1 MKLHKNRVLFRD
13 AIVATAQ
20 TIGIPEIYVEKDYWV
35 TLVLFLIFKDEVGKE
50 IVFKGGTALS
60 KCNNLIERFSEDID
74 IVLLK
79 KENESRNQ
87 RKNKLKKIT
96 KVVETVLPE
105 IEIEGITN
113 KKGMI
118 RKTAHQYKKTF
129 TGQFGQI
136 RENIIIES
144 TWLGSF
150 EPYEKGIVSSL
161 IYEMVEN
168 ISQTEIAEKYG
179 LKPFEVNVLS
189 PKRTLC
195 EKIMSL
201 VRFSFLENPL
211 VDLGNKIRHIYDI
224 CKILNNS
231 DYCIFFQSEEFE
243 ELFLKVANDDVVSF
257 KNNNDWLINH
267 PKTALIFSNTES
279 VWKKIKTTY
288 FTTFKELVYG
298 DLPDETEILDTL
310 KTVTKRLNNIEWN
323 IKQ

>member
-1 MKLHKNRVLFRD
+1 MKLHENKELFRD

-35 TLVLFLIFKDEVGKE
+35 TLALFSMFKAEVGKE

-60 KCNNLIERFSEDID
+60 KCNNLIDRFSEDID

-87 RKNKLKKIT
+87 LKNKLKKIT

-118 RKTAHQYKKTF
+118 RKTSHQYTKIF

-168 ISQTEIAEKYG
+168 INQTEIAEKYR
-179 LKPFEVNVLS
+179 LKPFDVNVLS

-201 VRFSFLENPL
+201 VRFSFTKNPII
-211 VDLGNKIRHIYDI
+211 DLGNKIRHIYDI

-231 DYCIFFQSEEFE
+231 DYYTFFQSEEFE
-243 ELFLKVANDDVVSF
+243 ELFLKVANDDIISF
-257 KNNNDWLINH
+257 KSNNDWLKNH
-267 PKTALIFSNTES
+267 PKTALIFSNTEN
-279 VWKKIKTTY
+279 VWKSIKTTY

-298 DLPDETEILDTL
+298 DLPGETEILGIAL
-310 KTVTKRLNNIEWN
+310 
-323 IKQ
+323 